1 MFIELENYF
10 LKILDY
16 CLLITLIN
24 RLNKYFYKQSV
35 NNFNVH
41 FYQFFFGFQLKGD
54 FFNMRI
60 VVSLVFSLY
69 FLILEATNPGLWYK
83 L

>member
-24 RLNKYFYKQSV
+24 RLKIKKI
-35 NNFNVH
+35 H
-41 FYQFFFGFQLKGD
+41 
-54 FFNMRI
+54 
-60 VVSLVFSLY
+60 
-69 FLILEATNPGLWYK
+69 LILTMLKINFTPL
-83 L
+83 

>member
-1 MFIELENYF
+1 
-10 LKILDY
+10 
-16 CLLITLIN
+16 
-24 RLNKYFYKQSV
+24 
-35 NNFNVH
+35 VH